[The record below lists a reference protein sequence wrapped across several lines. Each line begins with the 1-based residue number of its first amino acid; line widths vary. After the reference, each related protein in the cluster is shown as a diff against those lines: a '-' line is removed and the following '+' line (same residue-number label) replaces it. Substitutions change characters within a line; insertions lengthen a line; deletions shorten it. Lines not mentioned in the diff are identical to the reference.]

1 MNRASATIRLTIG
14 LVSLTTMVV
23 LAAIT
28 LGFVPD
34 RQGAEIN
41 GRVQLCETIAIN
53 CSLFASRGDTA
64 RMEASL
70 RAIVERNVQ
79 VLSAGLRRDDGHL
92 LVEVGDHASQWPVL
106 KDGRCTDSAIVVPI
120 TANSRPWGNVEV
132 RFHPLIDSGLKGAL
146 RHPLAQLSG
155 FVMLACLPLYLL
167 YLRKMLQHLDPSQV
181 IPDRVRAAL
190 DTLTNGLLVLDRSER
205 IVMAN
210 RAFAQTIGR
219 PAHELQGLRAS
230 HLPWTT
236 GQQATGRDKQPYPWW
251 KALHERAA
259 QTGIML
265 GMHAS
270 DTESKTFMVNST
282 PILTDDGVCRG
293 VLTSFDDVT
302 QLENSRAELARML
315 DLLKASREEVHRQNE
330 ELKILATKDP
340 LTSCLNRRSFL
351 GQFETQWNA
360 ARRYGVPVSCIMV
373 DVDHFKAINDNYG
386 HAMGDQVLQQV
397 AGILNKAVRD
407 GDLVCRYGG
416 EEFTILLPHLDI
428 AEARRAAERFRSAI
442 ESSKIHGLSL
452 TASFGVSAMSLGAKD
467 PHELLNQA
475 DKCLYVAKR
484 NGRNRVVAWDEV
496 PKDAD
501 ISESKI
507 SRAHVAVEPDI
518 EVAIPFHAVTA
529 LISALSYRDQST
541 AEHSR
546 RVADLCVATANGL
559 MSVTD
564 SYVLEIAAL
573 LHDIGKIGVPDS
585 ILLKPGPLTP
595 DEWRVMQVHD
605 RIGVEIIRSTF
616 ASKELAE
623 IVLTHHS
630 WYGGNPRETALPT
643 GEQIPLAA
651 RILTIAD
658 AYDAMVSDRVYRKG
672 RDQAQAFE
680 ELRRFAGKQFDG
692 ELVERFIDTVQARDT
707 NRSRETTTV
716 SKQTALKIGLEI
728 ERLARTLDNHD
739 ILGLAALAGRLKA
752 TAAQSGINEIADI
765 AAQLE
770 ASAARDPDLAQ
781 LIELTQ
787 QLMAL
792 CRSTQSAYLQN
803 REDWSDDEPD
813 SIAEAPVD
821 ETGMV
826 TAAV

>member
-1 MNRASATIRLTIG
+1 M
-14 LVSLTTMVV
+14 MMV

-34 RQGAEIN
+34 RQEAEVR
-41 GRVQLCETIAIN
+41 GRTVLCETIAIN

-64 RMEASL
+64 RMEAVL
-70 RAIVERNVQ
+70 RAIVQRNPEI
-79 VLSAGLRRDDGHL
+79 LSAGLRRDGGHL

-106 KDGRCTDSAIVVPI
+106 EGGRCTDSAIVVPI
-120 TANSRPWGNVEV
+120 TANTKPWGNVEV
-132 RFHPLIDSGLKGAL
+132 RFRPLTVAGLRGLALHPLT
-146 RHPLAQLSG
+146 QLSA
-155 FVMLACLPLYLL
+155 FMALASLPLYFL

-219 PAHELQGLRAS
+219 PAQELQGLRAS
-230 HLPWTT
+230 HLPWLN
-236 GQQATGRDKQPYPWW
+236 GDHKGRTDNRAFPWS
-251 KALHERAA
+251 KAIQDGSA
-259 QTGIML
+259 QTGVML

-270 DTESKTFMVNST
+270 ELQSKTFMVNST

-293 VLTSFDDVT
+293 ALTSFDDVT
-302 QLENSRAELARML
+302 QLENSRVELSRML
-315 DLLKASREEVHRQNE
+315 ELLKTSREEIHRQNE

-360 ARRYGVPVSCIMV
+360 ARRYGVPMSCVMV
-373 DVDHFKAINDNYG
+373 DVDHFKTVNDSHG
-386 HAMGDQVLQQV
+386 HAVGDQVLQKV
-397 AGILNKAVRD
+397 AAILNDSVRD

-416 EEFTILLPHLDI
+416 EEFSILLPHLDI
-428 AEARRAAERFRSAI
+428 DDAKRAAERFRRAI
-442 ESSKIHGLSL
+442 ESTKIQGLRL
-452 TASFGVSAMSLGAKD
+452 TASFGVSAMSLGAGD
-467 PHELLNQA
+467 PHELLNEA
-475 DKCLYVAKR
+475 DKCLYIAKR
-484 NGRNRVVAWDEV
+484 SGRNRVTAWDEV
-496 PKDAD
+496 PHDVDIDESKVSRTRAPIEAD
-501 ISESKI
+501 I
-507 SRAHVAVEPDI
+507 D
-518 EVAIPFHAVTA
+518 VAIPFHAVTA
-529 LISALSYRDQST
+529 LISALAYRDQST

-559 MSVTD
+559 MSVSD
-564 SYVLEIAAL
+564 AYVLEIAAL

-585 ILLKPGPLTP
+585 ILLKPGPLTD
-595 DEWRVMQVHD
+595 DEWKVMHVHD

-630 WYGGNPRETALPT
+630 WFGGNPKDPSLPT
-643 GEQIPLAA
+643 GNRIPIGA

-672 RDQAQAFE
+672 RSQAQAFE
-680 ELRRFAGKQFDG
+680 ELRRFAGTQFDAK
-692 ELVERFIDTVQARDT
+692 LVERFIDTVRARDD
-707 NRSRETTTV
+707 NRVPGTPVV

-752 TAAQSGINEIADI
+752 TALKSGVHEIAEI

-770 ASAARDPDLAQ
+770 LSAARDPELAN
-781 LIELTQ
+781 LIKLTQ
-787 QLMAL
+787 ELMAL
-792 CRSTQSAYLQN
+792 CRSTQNAYLKN
-803 REDWSDDEPD
+803 RADLCDEEPQTLREEDPCNS
-813 SIAEAPVD
+813 AL
-821 ETGMV
+821 
-826 TAAV
+826 AAV